1 MSGDNVVPF
10 TRNRN
15 TTHASSRGTR
25 HARDADEL
33 LRNLRATKRL
43 EKPDQAILVDNLG
56 RLLVQFYPD
65 GPKAIARDLLED
77 NEREK
82 RKRYIRIPG
91 ERVGPATRHAASG
104 GSFARIIERLID
116 LRVSENVSRDQAKG
130 EIVRKTLWRTSFSP
144 PPPFRMPANPNEAD
158 VAQFAADMRVM
169 CDRLA
174 DETELAEFF
183 ALIAKHP
190 IFPSGPW
197 LNCNDKLELYPEH
210 EPNIL
215 YDWDDDNEGDLLPLS
230 IPWWAPRCIVGHLYI
245 PFTCFCVQ
253 IPERSASKI
262 FAQEGKPSRWD
273 ESYYHRIESFIREEH
288 LVEKRLFHRLPL
300 WLAVLPLRNRL
311 IPCLYAAIDLPGG
324 FYPNQQYAAL
334 NDILNPQFVANFGT
348 DVSNDAILIPES
360 DDDPQDT
367 FYVLASQTEIIATG
381 TRVDGNIVNFKCE
394 RGCAAWTDDL
404 PEWLAEQPVARLLR
418 LAADSDL
425 AMSFALAPRMFYGR
439 EGESGDK
446 AIFRPAFSDSDT
458 AYTGLRDNTIAAY
471 LLRDFVKAGE
481 SSIFEAL
488 KRDALIK
495 RDAANSILR
504 ERISSFR
511 KTFEQRFES

>member
-15 TTHASSRGTR
+15 TAYASSRGTR

-43 EKPDQAILVDNLG
+43 EKPDQAKLVDNLG
-56 RLLVQFYPD
+56 RLIAQFYPD
-65 GPKAIARDLLED
+65 GPKAMARDLLEE

-91 ERVGPATRHAASG
+91 ERVGPSTRHAASG

-116 LRVSENVSRDQAKG
+116 LRVRENVSRDQAKG
-130 EIVRKTLWRTSFSP
+130 EIVRKALWRTSFSP

-158 VAQFAADMRVM
+158 VTQFAADMRVM

-190 IFPSGPW
+190 IFPNGAWFNWSQ
-197 LNCNDKLELYPEH
+197 KLELNPEL
-210 EPNIL
+210 EPNTL
-215 YDWDDDNEGDLLPLS
+215 YDWDDDNDGYDLRNW
-230 IPWWAPRCIVGHLYI
+230 IPWWAPRCIVGYWYI
-245 PFTCFCVQ
+245 PFTCRCVQ
-253 IPERSASKI
+253 VPEGSVSEI
-262 FAQEGKPSRWD
+262 FAQEGKPCRFD
-273 ESYYHRIESFIREEH
+273 DSYYHRIERFIREKH

-311 IPCLYAAIDLPGG
+311 IPCLYAALHHPGG
-324 FYPNQQYAAL
+324 FYPNQKYAL
-334 NDILNPQFVANFGT
+334 EDDRLHPLFVANIDT
-348 DVSNDAILIPES
+348 DVGNDAILIPES
-360 DDDPQDT
+360 EESNDT

-381 TRVDGNIVNFKCE
+381 TRVDENIDNFQCE
-394 RGCAAWTDDL
+394 LTFESFSDEL
-404 PEWLAEQPVARLLR
+404 PEWLAEQPVQRLLK

-425 AMSFALAPRMFYGR
+425 AMSFALAPRSFHERG
-439 EGESGDK
+439 GESDDPT
-446 AIFRPAFSDSDT
+446 IFRPAFSDSDT
-458 AYTGLRDNTIAAY
+458 AYTGLRHNTIAAY
-471 LLRDFVKAGE
+471 LLRDFVKDGK
-481 SSIFEAL
+481 SSVFEAL
-488 KRDALIK
+488 KMDALVK
-495 RDAANSILR
+495 RDAALAILR
-504 ERISSFR
+504 ESIASFR
-511 KTFEQRFES
+511 KTFEQRFEG